1 MSDPQATCELTDGGN
16 LRLTAALAQRYF
28 PAGVCV
34 AAMEGEDLVLLPLHG
49 EANGG
54 LVLKQRNAAGDRS
67 LLVSEVLGFQP
78 RAGRFPISWHE
89 DRGALV
95 VALRHGH
102 GQGAGRERH
111 SANRGRGGLPPV
123 GRLPAADRDGG
134 RRAPAPVGTPQRARG
149 AVDRVARAARG
160 ASPAAPAAGGSGRL
174 TAGAGR

>member
-1 MSDPQATCELTDGGN
+1 MSDPRTTCELTADGY
-16 LRLTAALAQRYF
+16 LRLTAALAQQYF

-34 AAMEGEDLVLLPLHG
+34 AAMEGENLVLLPLHA

-54 LVLKQRNAAGDRS
+54 LVLKQRNTAGDRS

-78 RAGRFPISWHE
+78 HVGRFPISWHE

-102 GQGAGRERH
+102 GEGAGRERH

-134 RRAPAPVGTPQRARG
+134 RRAPAPVGAPQRARG
-149 AVDRVARAARG
+149 AVDRVARTARG

-174 TAGAGR
+174 TAGGAR